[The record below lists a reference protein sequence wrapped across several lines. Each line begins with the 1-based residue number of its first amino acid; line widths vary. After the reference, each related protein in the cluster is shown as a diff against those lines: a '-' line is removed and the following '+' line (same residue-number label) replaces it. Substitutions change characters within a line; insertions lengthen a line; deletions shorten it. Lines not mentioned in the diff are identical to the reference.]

1 MAYRDVRVKEA
12 GNKLAFR
19 FDPERDRVQV
29 YIRGQLFEV
38 ALDDYRPLH
47 RRQGGCI
54 IGVDFEHIEGEE
66 VSG

>member
-19 FDPERDRVQV
+19 FDPDLDIVQV
-29 YIRGQLFEV
+29 YIRGELFEV

-47 RRQGGCI
+47 RQHVA
-54 IGVDFEHIEGEE
+54 GVDFERIAGE
-66 VSG
+66 VG

>member
-1 MAYRDVRVKEA
+1 MTYRDVRVKEA

-19 FDPERDRVQV
+19 FDPDRDRVQV

-47 RRQGGCI
+47 RRQI
-54 IGVDFEHIEGEE
+54 VGVDFCHIDDGSTD
-66 VSG
+66 VL

>member
-19 FDPERDRVQV
+19 FDPDRELVQV
-29 YIRGQLFEV
+29 YIRGELFEV

-47 RRQGGCI
+47 RRQC
-54 IGVDFEHIEGEE
+54 IGVDFSRIDGDRTD
-66 VSG
+66 VL